1 MRNARSKGGMHGG
14 SAFHPYFNAI
24 FRACARCVRRRQD
37 SINQEAVV
45 GPVRYGDE
53 VARVQRRIERGVAKT
68 EANAWR
74 AISACRAVGANL
86 ARMFLDAQTWHQKE
100 AGRPG

>member
-14 SAFHPYFNAI
+14 SAFHLYFSAI
-24 FRACARCVRRRQD
+24 SRACARCVARRQD
-37 SINQEAVV
+37 SINQEAAVR
-45 GPVRYGDE
+45 PLRYGED
-53 VARVQRRIERGVAKT
+53 VAHVQRWIERGVAKT

-86 ARMFLDAQTWHQKE
+86 ARMFLDAQKRHQKE
-100 AGRPG
+100 ARRPG